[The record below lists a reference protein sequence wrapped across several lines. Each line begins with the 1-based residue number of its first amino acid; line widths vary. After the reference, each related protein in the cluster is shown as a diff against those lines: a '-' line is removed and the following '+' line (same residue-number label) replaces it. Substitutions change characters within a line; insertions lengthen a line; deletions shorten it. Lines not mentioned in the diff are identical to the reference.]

1 MGWQRS
7 STPIQTKIPAPKT
20 NLPKPK
26 PPTRH
31 YLILRRK
38 RPMIRTGLL
47 HSIRMAGSTLALL
60 VVGHLEGREASMALA
75 VSEAVA
81 ALEEVSLRI

>member
-1 MGWQRS
+1 
-7 STPIQTKIPAPKT
+7 
-20 NLPKPK
+20 
-26 PPTRH
+26 
-31 YLILRRK
+31 
-38 RPMIRTGLL
+38 MIRTGLL

-75 VSEAVA
+75 ASEAVA